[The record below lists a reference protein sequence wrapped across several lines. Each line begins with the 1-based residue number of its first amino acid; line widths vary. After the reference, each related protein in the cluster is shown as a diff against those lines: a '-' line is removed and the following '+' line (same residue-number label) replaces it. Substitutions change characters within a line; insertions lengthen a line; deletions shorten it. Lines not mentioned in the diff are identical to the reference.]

1 MITKIKNMNTP
12 FTLGQI
18 VSLKNYKRNE
28 LEKEAYFV
36 VIEENDDT
44 NELVLYTL
52 NTNRYFKS
60 GDTIEPEYPEI
71 TRPTKLK
78 SECKARGYLKR
89 YLKNK
94 NPVKDFKP
102 IQTKE

>member
-1 MITKIKNMNTP
+1 MKPKIKNMNTP

-36 VIEENDDT
+36 VIEEKDDT

-52 NTNRYFKS
+52 NTNRYYKS
-60 GDTIEPEYPEI
+60 GATIIPE
-71 TRPTKLK
+71 
-78 SECKARGYLKR
+78 
-89 YLKNK
+89 
-94 NPVKDFKP
+94 KP
-102 IQTKE
+102 